1 MWDHDCI
8 EIMVVWSHR
17 DHVNA
22 LWRSLSLGRL
32 CSTPG
37 SRRYTQYVEET
48 KKKDEK
54 KLEIKN
60 RESSIEERFQK
71 RKLEI
76 WTITIVSFLVLN
88 ILIIFLGGLLKINT
102 QHPLIVF
109 IIFFISTQI
118 KKYYSKFIK
127 EEITKEIDK
136 KTN

>member
-1 MWDHDCI
+1 MWKCKKCKEENEDSFDTCWKCQTFS
-8 EIMVVWSHR
+8 E
-17 DHVNA
+17 
-22 LWRSLSLGRL
+22 L
-32 CSTPG
+32 G

-60 RESSIEERFQK
+60 RESSIEESFQK